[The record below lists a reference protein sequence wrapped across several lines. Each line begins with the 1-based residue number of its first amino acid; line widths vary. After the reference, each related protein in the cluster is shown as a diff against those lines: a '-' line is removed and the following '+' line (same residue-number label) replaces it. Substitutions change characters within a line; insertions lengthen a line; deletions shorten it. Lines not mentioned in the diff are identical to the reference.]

1 MLVLLL
7 FGTHLYFTVR
17 LGVIQ
22 RKLPLGIWLSFT
34 KDSSEILT
42 ENEVSPYSAL
52 ATALAATIGT
62 GNIIGIS
69 AAIAIG
75 GPGAVFW
82 CWLTGFLGVA
92 TCYAESFLAV
102 RYKVR
107 DANGRSAGGPMYVLE
122 HRLGKKW
129 LAVLFSVFTVLASFG
144 MGSSVQAYS
153 IRAAAEE
160 LVSVSP
166 HLVGIMTAVLAGV
179 IMIGGRQTIA
189 KVCTWLVPFMS
200 ILYLGGCLWLIVKN
214 KELLPQTVAVIFRTA
229 FCGEAA
235 VGGAAGGAVMTA
247 VRVGVAR
254 GLFTNEAGL
263 GSIPMAA
270 ASSGSRDAVRQG
282 LVSMTGP
289 FWDTVVMCAVT
300 GIATVGSI
308 LENPEYYAGIPADK
322 ICFAAFAQLPAYGG
336 ELLAVSLALFA
347 FATIIGWNVYGV
359 TAVRYLAGEKGVSIY
374 QVCYMLSVYLGAVL
388 SMETVWGLADLFN
401 VLMALPNLLCLFLL
415 QREVLDG
422 VRQTN
427 WSAWSCL
434 EGEKMGEK
442 TRKKACADTEKRLR
456 FKMR

>member
-22 RKLPLGIWLSFT
+22 RKLPLGIWLGFT

-300 GIATVGSI
+300 GIATVGSM

-322 ICFAAFAQLPAYGG
+322 ICFASFAQLPAYGG

-434 EGEKMGEK
+434 EGEKRGEK

>member
-300 GIATVGSI
+300 GIATVGSM
-308 LENPEYYAGIPADK
+308 LENPEYYAGVSADK

-434 EGEKMGEK
+434 EGEKRGEK

>member
-107 DANGRSAGGPMYVLE
+107 HANGRSAGGPMYVLE

-300 GIATVGSI
+300 GIATVGSM

>member
-300 GIATVGSI
+300 GIATVGSM
-308 LENPEYYAGIPADK
+308 LENPQYYAGIPADK

-434 EGEKMGEK
+434 EGEKRGEK

>member
-214 KELLPQTVAVIFRTA
+214 KELLPQTVAVILRTA

-300 GIATVGSI
+300 GIATVGSM

-434 EGEKMGEK
+434 EGEKRGEK

>member
-300 GIATVGSI
+300 GIATVGSM
-308 LENPEYYAGIPADK
+308 LENPEYYAGVSADK

-442 TRKKACADTEKRLR
+442 TRKKACEDTEKRLR

>member
-107 DANGRSAGGPMYVLE
+107 HANGRSAGGPMYVLE

-247 VRVGVAR
+247 VRVGVAS

-300 GIATVGSI
+300 GIATVGSM

>member
-300 GIATVGSI
+300 GIATVGSM
-308 LENPEYYAGIPADK
+308 LENPEYYAGVSADK